1 MLFSGIVYIKGYP
14 NMELGSEGE
23 RYLSL
28 FSSSQ
33 SSTIWG
39 SIMVCLYTQIY
50 PADLLA
56 RLTHSF
62 RLAQVSLNG
71 LQNTHK
77 KAYHPQRSHTWKWL
91 LEESLHWAISS
102 CTSDINHYWNLS
114 RLHPG
119 HALQCDSYCSC
130 KPDHCQESSNTSAL
144 TDANHSFGMSKHHSA
159 T

>member
-1 MLFSGIVYIKGYP
+1 MLFPGTVYTKGY
-14 NMELGSEGE
+14 LYTAVGREGE
-23 RYLSL
+23 RYPSL

-33 SSTIWG
+33 SSTISG
-39 SIMVCLYTQIY
+39 STMVCLLQQTH

-56 RLTHSF
+56 RLTHAF

-71 LQNTHK
+71 LQKTHK
-77 KAYHPQRSHTWKWL
+77 KAYHPQRSHTLTWL

-130 KPDHCQESSNTSAL
+130 KPDCCQESSNTSAL